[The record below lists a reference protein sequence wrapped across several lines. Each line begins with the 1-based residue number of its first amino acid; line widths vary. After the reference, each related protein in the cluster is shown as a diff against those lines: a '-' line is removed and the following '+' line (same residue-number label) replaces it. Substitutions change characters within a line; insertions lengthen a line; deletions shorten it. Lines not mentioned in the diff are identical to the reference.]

1 MSQIFYLDK
10 EVEMQLLVLINF
22 QPIWSLQIIFDEQS
36 HFCRSDR
43 THVFTFILK
52 PHRYF
57 FFIPKQTDRDFFIS
71 WLKFF
76 VVSV

>member
-36 HFCRSDR
+36 HFRRSDR

-57 FFIPKQTDRDFFIS
+57 FLFLNKRIAIFSFHG
-71 WLKFF
+71 
-76 VVSV
+76 